1 MFSQI
6 IPMVCYIKR
15 IKETNRM
22 IISTDAENAFVN
34 NLTTVHGKALNRL
47 DRKLFPDPIK
57 HLQKA
62 CWSHHT

>member
-34 NLTTVHGKALNRL
+34 SLTTVHGKALNRL
-47 DRKLFPDPIK
+47 DRK
-57 HLQKA
+57 
-62 CWSHHT
+62 